1 MAQIDTLKEQ
11 LRLFLDQHGADI
23 LSNLQYDNDTKGE
36 EQFHALVALTRK
48 SGKVGR
54 ARRRA

>member
-1 MAQIDTLKEQ
+1 MTQLDNLKEQ
-11 LRLFLDQHGADI
+11 LRLFLGQYGADI

-48 SGKVGR
+48 SGKVDR
-54 ARRRA
+54 ERRGA